1 MKKKLQQRL
10 DNILETMIK
19 NNRSPMEDLMQ
30 QPIEQIPNNPL
41 NDEKTN
47 NIIKAEDI
55 YIDDSLKD
63 INFFRLHQLMI
74 GEILK

>member
-1 MKKKLQQRL
+1 MQQRL

-55 YIDDSLKD
+55 YIGDSLKD

>member
-1 MKKKLQQRL
+1 
-10 DNILETMIK
+10 
-19 NNRSPMEDLMQ
+19 MEDLMQ

>member
-1 MKKKLQQRL
+1 MQQRL